1 MSNYRNKQ
9 NFLIKQALP
18 LQLTKQADRKSIY
31 PCYLGILF
39 IGNISPTILKKIKF
53 YLVQV
58 FDSFF
63 FDIVFMGEKKL
74 DPSSIDLNIKE
85 EFNLLDDTSKRVFLQ
100 PTNKFYSIIKNQIK
114 EKNLALG
121 IGLTNLPIYSSSDE
135 NILFLFG
142 EAHIKHR
149 CAIVSVYNLSDFLK
163 KEKFNSRIIK
173 ETIHELGHLIL
184 GLEHC
189 LGDYCVMRFSANI
202 KEIDRKS
209 FHLCEKC
216 KLKLE
221 EIRVLNNF

>member
-1 MSNYRNKQ
+1 
-9 NFLIKQALP
+9 
-18 LQLTKQADRKSIY
+18 
-31 PCYLGILF
+31 
-39 IGNISPTILKKIKF
+39 
-53 YLVQV
+53 
-58 FDSFF
+58 
-63 FDIVFMGEKKL
+63 
-74 DPSSIDLNIKE
+74 
-85 EFNLLDDTSKRVFLQ
+85 TSKRVFLQ
-100 PTNKFYSIIKNQIK
+100 PTNKFYSIIKNQIQ

-121 IGLTNLPIYSSSDE
+121 VGLTNLPIYSSSDE

-142 EAHIKHR
+142 VADIKHR

>member
-9 NFLIKQALP
+9 KFLINQAIP
-18 LQLTKQADRKSIY
+18 LQLTKKTNRKSIY
-31 PCYLGILF
+31 PCYLGILL

-53 YLVQV
+53 YLVQI

-63 FDIVFMGEKKL
+63 YDIVFMGEKKL

-85 EFNLLDDTSKRVFLQ
+85 EFNLLDNTSKRVFLQ

-184 GLEHC
+184 GPEHC

-202 KEIDRKS
+202 EEIDRKL

>member
-1 MSNYRNKQ
+1 MSRYRNRQ
-9 NFLIKQALP
+9 NFLIKQAFP
-18 LQLTKQADRKSIY
+18 LQVTKKVNRQSIY
-31 PCYLGILF
+31 PCYLGISF
-39 IGNISPTILKKIKF
+39 IGNISQTILKKIKF
-53 YLVQV
+53 YLDQI

-63 FDIVFMGEKKL
+63 FDIIFMGEKKL
-74 DPSSIDLNIKE
+74 DPSLIDLNIKE
-85 EFNLLDDTSKRVFLQ
+85 EFNLLDNTSKRVFLQ

-163 KEKFNSRIIK
+163 KEKFDSRIIK

-184 GLEHC
+184 GPEHC

>member
-1 MSNYRNKQ
+1 MSKYRNKQ

-18 LQLTKQADRKSIY
+18 LQLTKNAYRQSIY

-53 YLVQV
+53 YLEQV

-63 FDIVFMGEKKL
+63 FDIIFMGEKKL
-74 DPSSIDLNIKE
+74 DPSSIAMNIKE
-85 EFNLLDDTSKRVFLQ
+85 EFNLLDNTSKRVFLH

-114 EKNLALG
+114 ENHLALG

-142 EAHIKHR
+142 EAHIRHK

-163 KEKFNSRIIK
+163 NEKFNSRIIK
-173 ETIHELGHLIL
+173 ETIHEIGHLIL
-184 GLEHC
+184 GSKHC
-189 LGDYCVMRFSANI
+189 LDDYCVMRFSTNI

>member
-1 MSNYRNKQ
+1 MSKYRNEQ
-9 NFLIKQALP
+9 NFLIKQSLP
-18 LQLTKQADRKSIY
+18 LHLTKKTYRQSIY

-63 FDIVFMGEKKL
+63 FDIIFMGEKKL

-85 EFNLLDDTSKRVFLQ
+85 EFDLLDNTSKRVFLQ
-100 PTNKFYSIIKNQIK
+100 PTNKFYSIIKNQMR
-114 EKNLALG
+114 EDNLALG
-121 IGLTNLPIYSSSDE
+121 IGLTTLPIYSSSDE

-142 EAHIKHR
+142 EAHIRHR
-149 CAIVSVYNLSDFLK
+149 CAIVSVYNLLNFSKSERFD
-163 KEKFNSRIIK
+163 NRIFK
-173 ETIHELGHLIL
+173 ETIHEVGHLIL
-184 GLEHC
+184 GPEHC
-189 LGDYCVMRFSANI
+189 FGDYCVMRFSANI